1 MYNNRNFNVF
11 FILLT
16 TLYSCGYSLRN
27 NYLLEANLES
37 LQLKLSQPNSE
48 FSRILRRNL
57 ELAGVDTI
65 ISDTSQEASSNTEH
79 ELIISSEEIST
90 RPVTINSR
98 ARAAQYEMR
107 VSVEFALKN
116 SERVLVEPEAIFV
129 DRIYFEDI
137 QNITGNQEEV
147 RIITS
152 EMRQDLVFQLIR
164 RIESALK

>member
-1 MYNNRNFNVF
+1 MRTVSM
-11 FILLT
+11 LLV
-16 TLYSCGYSLRN
+16 LINLQSCGYSLRS

-37 LQLKLSQPNSE
+37 IRLNLSQPNSE

-57 ELAGVDTI
+57 ELAGIDTL
-65 ISDTSQEASSNTEH
+65 ISDIPQDNTSNSIH
-79 ELIISSEEIST
+79 ELVVRSEGLST

-107 VSVEFALKN
+107 LSVNLTLQIGEK
-116 SERVLVEPEAIFV
+116 VLVEPETIFT

-147 RIITS
+147 RLITS
-152 EMRQDLVFQLIR
+152 EMRQDLVFQIMR
-164 RIESALK
+164 RIESALN

>member
-1 MYNNRNFNVF
+1 MYNIRIFSVSL
-11 FILLT
+11 IVLM

-27 NYLLEANLES
+27 SHLLEAKLES
-37 LQLKLSQPNSE
+37 IQLNLSQPNSE

-57 ELAGVDTI
+57 EQAGIKTI
-65 ISDTSQEASSNTEH
+65 ILDTSQDASSNKEY
-79 ELIISSEEIST
+79 ELIISSEQIST

-107 VSVEFALKN
+107 VSVEVALKN
-116 SERVLVEPEAIFV
+116 IEGVLVEPEAIFV

-147 RIITS
+147 GIITS
-152 EMRQDLVFQLIR
+152 EMRQDLVFQVMR
-164 RIESALK
+164 RIESALY

>member
-1 MYNNRNFNVF
+1 MYNIRIFSVSL
-11 FILLT
+11 ILLM

-27 NYLLEANLES
+27 SHLLEAKLES
-37 LQLKLSQPNSE
+37 IQLNLSQPNSE

-57 ELAGVDTI
+57 EQAGIKTI
-65 ISDTSQEASSNTEH
+65 ILDTSQDASSNKEY
-79 ELIISSEEIST
+79 ELIISSEQIST

-98 ARAAQYEMR
+98 ARAAQYEIR
-107 VSVEFALKN
+107 VSVEVALKN
-116 SERVLVEPEAIFV
+116 REGILVEPETIFV

-152 EMRQDLVFQLIR
+152 EMRQDLVFQVMR
-164 RIESALK
+164 RVESALN

>member
-1 MYNNRNFNVF
+1 MCNIRIFSVSL
-11 FILLT
+11 ILLM

-27 NYLLEANLES
+27 SHLLEAKLES
-37 LQLKLSQPNSE
+37 IQLNLSQPNSE

-57 ELAGVDTI
+57 EQAGIKTI
-65 ISDTSQEASSNTEH
+65 ILDTSQDASSNKEY
-79 ELIISSEEIST
+79 ELIISSEQIST

-98 ARAAQYEMR
+98 ARAAQYEIR
-107 VSVEFALKN
+107 VSVEVALKN
-116 SERVLVEPEAIFV
+116 REGILVAPETIFV

-152 EMRQDLVFQLIR
+152 EMRQDLVFQVMR
-164 RIESALK
+164 RVESALN

>member
-1 MYNNRNFNVF
+1 MYNIRIFSVSL
-11 FILLT
+11 IVLM

-27 NYLLEANLES
+27 SHLLEAKLES
-37 LQLKLSQPNSE
+37 IQLNLSQPNSE

-57 ELAGVDTI
+57 EQAGIKTI
-65 ISDTSQEASSNTEH
+65 ILDTSQDASSNKEY
-79 ELIISSEEIST
+79 ELIISSEQIST

-98 ARAAQYEMR
+98 ARAAQYEIR
-107 VSVEFALKN
+107 VSVEVALKN
-116 SERVLVEPEAIFV
+116 REGILVAPETIFV

-152 EMRQDLVFQLIR
+152 EMRQDLVFQVMR
-164 RIESALK
+164 RVESALN

>member
-1 MYNNRNFNVF
+1 MYNIRIFSVSL
-11 FILLT
+11 IVLM

-27 NYLLEANLES
+27 SHLLEAKLES
-37 LQLKLSQPNSE
+37 IQLNLSQPNSE

-57 ELAGVDTI
+57 EQAGIKTI
-65 ISDTSQEASSNTEH
+65 ILDTSQDASSNKEY
-79 ELIISSEEIST
+79 ELIISSEQIST

-98 ARAAQYEMR
+98 ARAAQYEIR
-107 VSVEFALKN
+107 VSVEVALKN
-116 SERVLVEPEAIFV
+116 REGILVAPETIFV

-152 EMRQDLVFQLIR
+152 EMRQDLVFQVMR
-164 RIESALK
+164 RIESALY